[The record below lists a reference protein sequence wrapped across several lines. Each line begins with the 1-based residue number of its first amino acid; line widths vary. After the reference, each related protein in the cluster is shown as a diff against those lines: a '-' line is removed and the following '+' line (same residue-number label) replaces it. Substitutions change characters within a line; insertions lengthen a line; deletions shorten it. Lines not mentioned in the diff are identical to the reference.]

1 MTGNTY
7 TDEQVMA
14 FADGEADGVTAAA
27 IAAAA
32 KADPQ
37 LAQRI
42 DRFRESRRLV
52 KLAMP
57 LEPVP
62 MDLEAKIRAM
72 ALKSQAD
79 TGPTGS
85 MAQPTRPLVAND
97 NAPRWRIPLAAS
109 ILFALGLG
117 GGYLMRGEMA
127 SDPASVNIAGLLDS
141 ELKSALESIPSGSE
155 IAVSG
160 GKFRAIAS
168 FRDSKSNLCREFE
181 KDRGTDQSFVGVACH
196 SNGAWSVNTVIASAQ
211 TGDGYAPASSL
222 DAIDA
227 FIAAIGAGETLS
239 ADEEQAALK
248 AIAGAN

>member
-14 FADGEADGVTAAA
+14 FADGEADGVTAGA

-42 DRFRESRRLV
+42 DRFRESRRLA
-52 KLAMP
+52 KMAMP

-79 TGPTGS
+79 TGPTGNTALP
-85 MAQPTRPLVAND
+85 MRPVVAND
-97 NAPRWRIPLAAS
+97 NAPRWRLPLAAS

-117 GGYLMRGEMA
+117 GGYLMRGELA
-127 SDPASVNIAGLLDS
+127 TDPASVNIAGLLDS
-141 ELKSALESIPSGSE
+141 ELKSALETVPSGAETS
-155 IAVSG
+155 VSG

-181 KDRGTDQSFVGVACH
+181 KDRGTDLSFVGVACH
-196 SNGAWSVNTVIASAQ
+196 TNGAWSVNTVIASAPA
-211 TGDGYAPASSL
+211 GDGYAPASSL

-227 FIAAIGAGETLS
+227 FMASIGASEPLPP
-239 ADEEQAALK
+239 DEEKAALS
-248 AIAGAN
+248 AIAGSQ

>member
-1 MTGNTY
+1 MTGNTF

-42 DRFRESRRLV
+42 DRFLESRRLV
-52 KLAMP
+52 KMAMP

-79 TGPTGS
+79 TGPAGS
-85 MAQPTRPLVAND
+85 AAQPAHPIVAND
-97 NAPRWRIPLAAS
+97 NAPRWRLPLAAS

-117 GGYLMRGEMA
+117 GGYLMRGEQQL
-127 SDPASVNIAGLLDS
+127 DPASVNIAGLMDS
-141 ELKSALESIPSGSE
+141 ELKSALETVPSGAE
-155 IAVSG
+155 TTVSG

-168 FRDSKSNLCREFE
+168 FRDNNSSLCREFE
-181 KDRGTDQSFVGVACH
+181 KDRGTDLSFVGVACH
-196 SNGAWSVNTVIASAQ
+196 TNGAWSVNTVIASAQ

-227 FIAAIGAGETLS
+227 FIASIGAGEMLT
-239 ADEEQAALK
+239 AAEEQAALK
-248 AIAGAN
+248 AIAGAE